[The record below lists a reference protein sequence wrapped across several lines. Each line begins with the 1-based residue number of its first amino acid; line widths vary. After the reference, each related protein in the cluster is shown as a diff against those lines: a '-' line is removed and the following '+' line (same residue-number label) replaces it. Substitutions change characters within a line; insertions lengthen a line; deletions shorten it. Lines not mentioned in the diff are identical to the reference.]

1 MEKVLEFLKEASPC
15 FVTTVDGDEPRVRP
29 QGFHMEFGGKLCF
42 CTADE
47 KAASKELKANPNV
60 EVAAANG
67 TKFIRIR
74 GKAEFL
80 GEDACAKALEIMPAL
95 AQLVR
100 PGKFE
105 VFAIDAAKAV
115 IADLATG
122 EAEEIQL

>member
-1 MEKVLEFLKEASPC
+1 MEKVLEFLKEARPC
-15 FVTTVDGDEPRVRP
+15 FVTTVDGDAPRVRP
-29 QGFHMEFGGKLCF
+29 QGFFMEYGGKLCF
-42 CTADE
+42 CTADG

-95 AQLVR
+95 AQMVK

-105 VFAIDAAKAV
+105 VFAVTEAEAV
-115 IADLATG
+115 IADLASG
-122 EAEEIQL
+122 EAESIKL

>member
-1 MEKVLEFLKEASPC
+1 MDKVLEFLKEARPC

-29 QGFHMEFGGKLCF
+29 QGFHMEFDGRLCF
-42 CTADE
+42 CTADG
-47 KAASKELKANPNV
+47 KAASRELKANPNV

-67 TKFIRIR
+67 TKFIRVR

-80 GEDACAKALEIMPAL
+80 GEEACAKALEIMPAL
-95 AQLVR
+95 AQMVQ

-122 EAEEIQL
+122 EKEEIRL

>member
-1 MEKVLEFLKEASPC
+1 MDKVLEFLKEARPC

-29 QGFHMEFGGKLCF
+29 QGFHMEFDGKLCF
-42 CTADE
+42 CTADG
-47 KAASKELKANPNV
+47 KAASRELKANPNV

-67 TKFIRIR
+67 TKFIRVR

-80 GEDACAKALEIMPAL
+80 GEEACAKALEIMPAL
-95 AQLVR
+95 AQMVQ

-122 EAEEIQL
+122 EKEEIRL

>member
-1 MEKVLEFLKEASPC
+1 MEKVLEFLKEARPC

-29 QGFHMEFGGKLCF
+29 QGFHMEYDGKLCF
-42 CTADE
+42 CTADG
-47 KAASKELKANPNV
+47 KASSKELKKNPNI

-67 TKFIRIR
+67 TRFIRIR
-74 GKAEFL
+74 GKAVFL

-95 AQLVR
+95 AQMVQ

-105 VFAIDAAKAV
+105 VFAVEAAKAV

-122 EAEEIQL
+122 EKEEICL

>member
-1 MEKVLEFLKEASPC
+1 MEKVLEFLKEARPC

-29 QGFHMEFGGKLCF
+29 QGFHMEYDGKLCF

-47 KAASKELKANPNV
+47 KATSKELKKNPNV

-80 GEDACAKALEIMPAL
+80 GEDACAKALEMMPQL
-95 AQLVR
+95 AKMVQ

-105 VFAIDAAKAV
+105 VFAVIGAEAV
-115 IADLATG
+115 IADLVTG
-122 EAEEIQL
+122 EKEDIRL